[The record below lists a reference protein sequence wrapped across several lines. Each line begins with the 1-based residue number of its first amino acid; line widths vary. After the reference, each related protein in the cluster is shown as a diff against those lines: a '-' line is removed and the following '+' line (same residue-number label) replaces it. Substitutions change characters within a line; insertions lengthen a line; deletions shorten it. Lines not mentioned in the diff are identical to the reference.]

1 MKHIKLFE
9 NLEDLVYGEVQ
20 SLIDN
25 NQFLKGKVE
34 ATKDTVFEAGDYI
47 LLLGDLSHITDAH
60 VDETVPGS
68 KFNKGVDL
76 KKAIIELVSNNK
88 PTEMTKGFGTSETKV
103 TDSKEAEKF
112 KWLGLDS
119 KNKVG
124 QENVHKLDPNSD
136 EFKSMNIYTYK
147 DSRGNEFSIKVKEG
161 AGEETTFL
169 SFIGAKIGDIG
180 NKPVLSV
187 MTAFPGK
194 NGSEVAN
201 RNDFM
206 KSGYYF
212 TTTSKQVIESSHGQ
226 VSESKVLKF
235 DDFNET
241 MQYAV
246 LKNSK
251 DLHDKEIERR
261 KEKAENKTET
271 KPVDSDK
278 TQFSEGDKDMDV
290 EESEPDMDVEESE
303 PEMQSQEES
312 ETERHESLRIKLF
325 GR

>member
-180 NKPVLSV
+180 NKPILSV

-246 LKNSK
+246 LKNSTLPSVK
-251 DLHDKEIERR
+251 KLHY
-261 KEKAENKTET
+261 
-271 KPVDSDK
+271 
-278 TQFSEGDKDMDV
+278 
-290 EESEPDMDVEESE
+290 
-303 PEMQSQEES
+303 
-312 ETERHESLRIKLF
+312 LYIKYINVLKLL
-325 GR
+325 